1 MSKETVKQ
9 DKIICPECRGN
20 GYVRIPYHL
29 AKEEIWANCEE
40 CDSQGEIK
48 ASDWK
53 DDPVPN
59 LREKGLV

>member
-1 MSKETVKQ
+1 MEKQTVKQ

-20 GYVRIPYHL
+20 GYVRVPYHL
-29 AKEEIWANCEE
+29 AKEE

-48 ASDWK
+48 AK
-53 DDPVPN
+53 DPVPN